1 MATFNG
7 FVLTNEGRKL
17 LAKALVGETL
27 TFTKLELGDGI
38 FNGDVKTLTA
48 LQNKKDE
55 IAINQIQDLKN
66 GQVLIKAIISNK
78 DITVGYYI
86 REIGIFGYGDDGIEV
101 LYAYNKA
108 IEPDFIPAFNSSNV
122 VEIEYQNYIL
132 IDQAQNITALIDPSI
147 TYITR
152 DEASQTYV
160 TKTQMATENE
170 LGLVTLKQLD
180 ELGTIPRGELPKPVG
195 AVYTYGEMLIIP
207 DGQYNINTQTVFS
220 YLGLGSSFMNT
231 GVLFKKTYT
240 VNGIKRVNLNYINS
254 AMDTGITGMSM
265 FFIDVSSENA
275 KNLHT
280 STTNSGLWQ
289 IEQSWGKFNLSA
301 PGYFKMGNGLT
312 FQWFFAQ
319 TLASNGDAGTLISYP
334 IAFDSTVL
342 TLQGTDGGSGA
353 HTIGA
358 NIVDRFQCRVWGRF
372 PSTGALINSTLRI
385 LAIGY

>member
-289 IEQSWGKFNLSA
+289 IEQSWGKFNLSE

-334 IAFDSTVL
+334 IAFDNTAL
-342 TLQGTDGGSGA
+342 TLQGTDGGSEA

-358 NIVDRFQCRVWGRF
+358 NIVDRFRCRVWGRL
-372 PSTGALINSTLRI
+372 PSTGALTNSTIRVF
-385 LAIGY
+385 AIGY

>member
-334 IAFDSTVL
+334 IAFDNTVL

>member
-289 IEQSWGKFNLSA
+289 IEQSWGKFNLSE

-334 IAFDSTVL
+334 IAFDNTVL

>member
-132 IDQAQNITALIDPSI
+132 IDQAQNITALIDPSV
-147 TYITR
+147 TYLTKE
-152 DEASQTYV
+152 EATQSYV
-160 TKTQMATENE
+160 TKTQMATETE

-180 ELGTIPRGELPKPVG
+180 ELGAIPRGELPKPSG
-195 AVYTYGEMLIIP
+195 SVYTYNEMLAIP

-289 IEQSWGKFNLSA
+289 IEQNWGKFNLSA
-301 PGYFKMGNGLT
+301 PGFFKMGNGLT
-312 FQWFFAQ
+312 FQWFFAH
-319 TLASNGDAGTLISYP
+319 TLESNGDAGTLINYP
-334 IAFDSTVL
+334 IAFDNTVL

-353 HTIGA
+353 HTIGV

-372 PSTGALINSTLRI
+372 PSTGALINSTIRVF
-385 LAIGY
+385 AIGY

>member
-132 IDQAQNITALIDPSI
+132 IDQAQNITALIDPSV
-147 TYITR
+147 TYLTKE
-152 DEASQTYV
+152 EATQSYV
-160 TKTQMATENE
+160 TKTQMATETE

-180 ELGTIPRGELPKPVG
+180 ELGAIPRGELPKPSG
-195 AVYTYGEMLIIP
+195 SVYTYNEMLAIP

-289 IEQSWGKFNLSA
+289 IEQNWGKFNLSA
-301 PGYFKMGNGLT
+301 PGFFKMGNGLT

-319 TLASNGDAGTLISYP
+319 TLASNGDAGTLINYP
-334 IAFDSTVL
+334 IAFDNTVL

-353 HTIGA
+353 HTIGV

-372 PSTGALINSTLRI
+372 PSTGALINSTIRVF
-385 LAIGY
+385 AIGY

>member
-334 IAFDSTVL
+334 IAFDNTVL

-372 PSTGALINSTLRI
+372 PSTGALINSTIRVF
-385 LAIGY
+385 AIGY

>member
-55 IAINQIQDLKN
+55 IALNQIQDLKN

-132 IDQAQNITALIDPSI
+132 IDQAQNITALIDPSV
-147 TYITR
+147 TYLTKE
-152 DEASQTYV
+152 EATQSYV
-160 TKTQMATENE
+160 TKTQMATETE

-180 ELGTIPRGELPKPVG
+180 ELGAIPRGELPKPSG
-195 AVYTYGEMLIIP
+195 SVYTYNEMLAIP

-334 IAFDSTVL
+334 IAFDNTVL

-372 PSTGALINSTLRI
+372 PSTGALINSTIRVF
-385 LAIGY
+385 AIGY

>member
-289 IEQSWGKFNLSA
+289 IEQSWGKFNLSE

-334 IAFDSTVL
+334 IAFDNTVL

-358 NIVDRFQCRVWGRF
+358 NIVDRFRCRVWGRF
-372 PSTGALINSTLRI
+372 PSTGALINSTIRVF
-385 LAIGY
+385 AIGY

>member
-289 IEQSWGKFNLSA
+289 IEQSWGKFNLSE

-334 IAFDSTVL
+334 IAFDNTVL

-358 NIVDRFQCRVWGRF
+358 NIVDRFRCRVWGRF
-372 PSTGALINSTLRI
+372 PSTGALVNSTIRVF
-385 LAIGY
+385 AIGY

>member
-342 TLQGTDGGSGA
+342 TLQGTDVGSGA

>member
-27 TFTKLELGDGI
+27 TFTKLKLGDGI

-86 REIGIFGYGDDGIEV
+86 REIGIFGHGDDGLEV

-132 IDQAQNITALIDPSI
+132 IDQAQNITALIDPSV
-147 TYITR
+147 TYLTKE
-152 DEASQTYV
+152 EATQSYV
-160 TKTQMATENE
+160 TKTQMATETE

-180 ELGTIPRGELPKPVG
+180 ELGAIPRGELPKPSG
-195 AVYTYGEMLIIP
+195 SVYTYNEMLAIP

-265 FFIDVSSENA
+265 FFIDIISENN

-280 STTNSGLWQ
+280 STVNSGLWQ

-334 IAFDSTVL
+334 IAFDNTVL